1 MVFLSSGD
9 ASSAAS
15 NYNQTVSSF
24 AELLQALFKLAN
36 KQKEDEQNE
45 PRKDEPE
52 GLTEDQEKLLEDYQ
66 KGLDRESLDDFDQRL
81 NASPGRAETGG
92 SLALSPTSQI
102 TTSHKDGSIQTAR
115 GGTLSETA
123 RQYSFNRDKDGSIQI
138 AKVSGE
144 KLVDFH
150 PQSGLKVHEGCSK
163 RDQAN
168 LIPAIAGV
176 HVANE
181 LLKSQES
188 QNQIS
193 VGIFSTLQKAQQQ
206 EQVSGKQYS
215 FIRDKDGSIEIARVS
230 GEKLVTFSPKSGMK
244 THPGFGKQDQEA
256 FVRMFSTLQKAQQQQ
271 AVSTQKTGN
280 ATPGAGKPAN
290 KGAKPIEAGGRS
302 R

>member
-150 PQSGLKVHEGCSK
+150 PQSGLKVHQGCSK

-168 LIPAIAGV
+168 LTSAIAGV
-176 HVANE
+176 QVADE
-181 LLKSQES
+181 LLKSWEVQK
-188 QNQIS
+188 QNS
-193 VGIFSTLQKAQQQ
+193 SSLA
-206 EQVSGKQYS
+206 GKHYS
-215 FIRDKDGSIEIARVS
+215 FHRSEDGSIEIAKIQT
-230 GEKLVTFSPKSGMK
+230 GETLVDFSPRSGL
-244 THPGFGKQDQEA
+244 TVHSEFSKQDQEA
-256 FVRMFSTLQKAQQQQ
+256 FVGMFSTLQKAQQQQ
-271 AVSTQKTGN
+271 AVSAQKTGN
-280 ATPGAGKPAN
+280 ATPGAGKPAD